1 MMMTMT
7 PRLFRV
13 ALSCLFALA
22 LSACIADLEKSGVL
36 ETRGVSAPLSAEK
49 LVGRWGLASY
59 HDAKDARRVEAA
71 ARGQCGNP
79 YVIGRGRGA
88 TVLMHMPFATTT
100 TEMEVRSGAGAT
112 YIGPAGGAQ
121 ISGDREVIRW
131 DGRVLVLKWVDSQAA
146 STYGTMVFVRCAGA
160 AA

>member
-1 MMMTMT
+1 M
-7 PRLFRV
+7 FRV
-13 ALSCLFALA
+13 TLSCLLAFA
-22 LSACIADLEKSGVL
+22 LSACVTGL
-36 ETRGVSAPLSAEK
+36 ETSGAVDTRNVSAPLSADK

-59 HDAKDARRVEAA
+59 HDAKDAQRVDNA

-79 YVIGRGRGA
+79 YVIARGRGA

-146 STYGTMVFVRCAGA
+146 SPYGTMVFVRCASA

>member
-1 MMMTMT
+1 MF
-7 PRLFRV
+7 RLLL
-13 ALSCLFALA
+13 ACFAA
-22 LSACIADLEKSGVL
+22 FVLSACITGLEPSGAL
-36 ETRGVSAPLSAEK
+36 DTRGVSAPLSADK

-71 ARGQCGNP
+71 ARGQYGNP

-88 TVLMHMPFATTT
+88 TVLLHMPFATTA
-100 TEMEVRSGAGAT
+100 TEMEVGSGAGAT

-131 DGRVLVLKWVDSQAA
+131 DGRVLVLKWIDSQAA
-146 STYGTMVFVRCAGA
+146 STYGTMVFVRCASA